1 MKTNGNEPIRILLVD
16 DEDEARRQMRK
27 YLDLELDGVEFREAG
42 NGAEAFESVSE
53 WKPMVVVSDI
63 NMPRMD
69 GLELL
74 KSLKDAFPKTQCV
87 IVTGREDHAAPVKA
101 LRLGASDYLMKPLN
115 MEELAITIN
124 RAMDKWRAE
133 DELEWRREQLEALVE
148 KRTEDLLKERDA
160 NKKLEAQF
168 YQAQKMQAI
177 GTLAGG
183 IAHDFN
189 NILSAILG
197 FTEMT
202 LDSPALGTKERKNL
216 DHVHKA
222 GLRAKELVMQI
233 LLFSRMEE
241 QERKPLRISDV
252 VDESFK
258 LLRATLPSA
267 IEVKRDIDHN
277 AGFILADATQMSQI
291 IMNLCANAGHAM
303 REKGGVLTVSLK
315 SVTVEQETLTN
326 FGLMPPGSYVRIMV
340 SDTGHGM
347 DKATINRIFEP
358 FFTTKKVGEGT
369 GLGLAASHGIIM
381 SHDGFINVTSEE
393 GRGSTFSLYFPKIQP
408 ATESNVTDH
417 SPAPSGK
424 ERVLFVD
431 DEAALVDMGKLML
444 EGLGYQVTAVP
455 GSREALDIFR
465 ADPWSFDLVV
475 SDLTMPGISGVELAR
490 QILALRPD
498 MPVIICTGF
507 GDKLT
512 SEGVKTLGIYDF
524 MLKPMSLRE
533 LGGVVRNA
541 LDTHIQQEV

>member
-1 MKTNGNEPIRILLVD
+1 MKTSGNEPIRILLVD

-27 YLDLELDGVEFREAG
+27 YLDLELDGVEFREAA
-42 NGAEAFESVSE
+42 NGAEAFESVGE

-115 MEELAITIN
+115 MEELAITIS

-133 DELEWRREQLEALVE
+133 DELEWRREQLETLVA
-148 KRTEDLLKERDA
+148 KRTEDLLKERDV

-202 LDSPALGTKERKNL
+202 LDSPALGTTEKKNL
-216 DHVHKA
+216 DYIHKA
-222 GLRAKELVMQI
+222 GLRAKDLVRQI

-252 VDESFK
+252 VSESCK

-267 IEVKRDIDHN
+267 IEIKLDIDHN

-291 IMNLCANAGHAM
+291 VMNLCANAAHAM
-303 REKGGVLTVSLK
+303 GEKGGVLTVSLK
-315 SVTVEQETLTN
+315 SVTVEQEALTN
-326 FGLMPPGSYVRIMV
+326 FGLMPPGFYVRITV

-347 DKATINRIFEP
+347 DSATINRIFEP

-381 SHDGFINVTSEE
+381 SHDGFINVTSEV
-393 GRGSTFSLYFPKIQP
+393 GGGSEFSVYFPKIQP
-408 ATESNVTDH
+408 EEISNVTD
-417 SPAPSGK
+417 SATPAGK

-444 EGLGYQVTAVP
+444 DGLGYQVTGVR
-455 GSREALDIFR
+455 GSREALEIFR
-465 ADPWSFDLVV
+465 ADPWSFDIVV
-475 SDLTMPGISGVELAR
+475 SDLTMPWISGLDLAKEM
-490 QILALRPD
+490 LTLRPD
-498 MPVIICTGF
+498 LPVIICTGF

-533 LGGVVRNA
+533 LGGIVRNA
-541 LDTHIQQEV
+541 LDAHIRQEV